1 MCSLFSRGRSIPDV
15 AASRDALCDLNVSPC
30 PPGRSPY
37 QTEPFFKSSVGHPAL
52 RRQGERAMP
61 KLAVQFD
68 AHCCHLN
75 IAEAAELIIRLVKV
89 KCAGPPTGPPDGCMQ
104 RRIQKSL
111 PLRVGTSARRKND
124 PFPAVALLPRR
135 LVGSRDQ
142 VSFRPHA
149 PYGEGSPFV
158 SHLDPTDMLR
168 LGIGQR
174 PNDRRGFLMYRTLA
188 ARSTPPL
195 KCKIRARSRR
205 RGRG

>member
-52 RRQGERAMP
+52 RRRGERAMP

-89 KCAGPPTGPPDGCMQ
+89 KCASPPTGHQMAVCNGAYRNHC
-104 RRIQKSL
+104 RCASEH
-111 PLRVGTSARRKND
+111 PLGEEND
-124 PFPAVALLPRR
+124 PFPVVALLPRR
-135 LVGSRDQ
+135 LVGSR
-142 VSFRPHA
+142 
-149 PYGEGSPFV
+149 GSGKF
-158 SHLDPTDMLR
+158 SAACSL
-168 LGIGQR
+168 
-174 PNDRRGFLMYRTLA
+174 RRGQPFRQPLGPNGYAQTRHWPETKRQARIPYVPNPRPSVDA
-188 ARSTPPL
+188 A
-195 KCKIRARSRR
+195 A
-205 RGRG
+205 

>member
-1 MCSLFSRGRSIPDV
+1 
-15 AASRDALCDLNVSPC
+15 
-30 PPGRSPY
+30 
-37 QTEPFFKSSVGHPAL
+37 
-52 RRQGERAMP
+52 MP

-89 KCAGPPTGPPDGCMQ
+89 KCASPPTGHQMAVCNGAYRNHC
-104 RRIQKSL
+104 RCASEH
-111 PLRVGTSARRKND
+111 PLGEEND

-188 ARSTPPL
+188 PRSTPPL
-195 KCKIRARSRR
+195 KF
-205 RGRG
+205 

>member
-135 LVGSRDQ
+135 LVGSR
-142 VSFRPHA
+142 
-149 PYGEGSPFV
+149 GSGKF
-158 SHLDPTDMLR
+158 SAACSL
-168 LGIGQR
+168 
-174 PNDRRGFLMYRTLA
+174 RRGQPFRQPLGPNGYAQTRHWPETKRQARIPYVPNPRPSVDA
-188 ARSTPPL
+188 A
-195 KCKIRARSRR
+195 A
-205 RGRG
+205 